1 VAKAIGNVH
10 EPSSIT
16 LANAGVLYSPFE
28 QGGAKMIFWN
38 SAKNDFTQIVM
49 SN

>member
-28 QGGAKMIFWN
+28 QGGAVMIFWN
-38 SAKNDFTQIVM
+38 SAKNYFTQIVM
-49 SN
+49 ND

>member
-1 VAKAIGNVH
+1 MAKAIGNVH

-28 QGGAKMIFWN
+28 QGGAVMIFWN

-49 SN
+49 ND